1 MNDTVTA
8 LPVLIF
14 LQLKHLEPVTNMR
27 ITKEGKFEAFVV
39 SEKSHSNIPYKPAN
53 QKIKF

>member
-1 MNDTVTA
+1 MNDIVTA